1 MASVQLTIRGK
12 VNCGEFPVP
21 KGTDAFAA
29 YAIASSKGLIPE
41 MEKTA
46 RQTLDHPMTFE
57 ALGKG
62 LRLFEGW
69 ALRDLANFRRRCR
82 DNLSA
87 CFDSYFD
94 SYTCALAGC
103 PMEWLGPVASLP
115 KWLYQFL
122 SRSRDDLELQLFT
135 HPLDIHSR
143 IRGEYLK
150 ALRSHLNC
158 KICLAMHAIQGST
171 FCAELERKLAQAR
184 DKVGNQFRF
193 PFNYHKIHFSWA
205 RGHRGSH
212 IGLTHPTPRTHP
224 PRYHSGLLM
233 MQVSRGSSCTII
245 LVEHIGRG
253 GSHHKWSDVSC

>member
-12 VNCGEFPVP
+12 VNCGDFPAP

-41 MEKTA
+41 MEKAA

-87 CFDSYFD
+87 CFDSY
-94 SYTCALAGC
+94 SGALTGC
-103 PMEWLGPVASLP
+103 PRGWLGPGVPVLP
-115 KWLYQFL
+115 KWLFRFL
-122 SRSRDDLELQLFT
+122 SRSRDDLELQVFT

-150 ALRSHLNC
+150 ALHAHLQVDCN
-158 KICLAMHAIQGST
+158 ICLAMHAIQGST
-171 FCAELERKLAQAR
+171 FCEELERKLAQAR
-184 DKVGNQFRF
+184 DKVGDSF
-193 PFNYHKIHFSWA
+193 PLPFKYHNIHFS
-205 RGHRGSH
+205 
-212 IGLTHPTPRTHP
+212 
-224 PRYHSGLLM
+224 
-233 MQVSRGSSCTII
+233 
-245 LVEHIGRG
+245 
-253 GSHHKWSDVSC
+253 